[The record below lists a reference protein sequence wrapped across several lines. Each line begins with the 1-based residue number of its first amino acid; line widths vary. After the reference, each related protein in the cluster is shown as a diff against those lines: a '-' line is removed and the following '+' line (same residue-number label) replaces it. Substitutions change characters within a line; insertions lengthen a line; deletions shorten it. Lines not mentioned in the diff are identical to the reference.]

1 MAKRKTKAR
10 KRAVKAKR
18 TVKKAVKARKAGREK
33 RTVRTVKAQTVFR
46 QPLVALQ
53 NSFSSLAN
61 YFK

>member
-10 KRAVKAKR
+10 KSRAVKARKSR
-18 TVKKAVKARKAGREK
+18 AVKARKADRAK
-33 RTVRTVKAQTVFR
+33 RAVRTVKAQTVFK
-46 QPLVALQ
+46 QPIAALQ